1 MQQARVRE
9 WLALWVQDMRFASR
23 WFRRAPGFVL
33 ATVLTLALGIGAATA
48 IFSVVRGVLLRPLPY
63 PVPDRL
69 VQVWQVD
76 AAGKRMQFSD
86 PNFDDVRARSRVFS
100 GLAEFAG
107 ATTVSVAGDIA
118 PTRAAVTNVSRD
130 FFDILGIQPILGRT
144 FAPDEQ
150 RENGPPT
157 VVVSWGFW
165 QRVWGGRAS
174 ALGQRLTIG
183 DRTYTVIG
191 VMRPALDFPLTTD
204 MWISRELVA
213 PFPSRTAHNW
223 QVVGRIH
230 PGVTDDAA
238 QRDVHAL
245 ARALAGQYGSQTMMA
260 DAALVPLRDQLVGST
275 RPTLLVLL
283 AASVLLLVIGCANVA
298 NLLVARLMARR
309 SELALRLALGA
320 GPSRLAQQCLAE
332 SVVLSLAGGALGVVA
347 AMAGTRALLSL
358 DPSQLPRTYEVRMDG
373 LVLAFALALSLVTAV
388 ALALLT
394 AWRAMRTD
402 VREMLSASERVASGA
417 GSATQARRTLV
428 VAQVAMT
435 IVLLIGAGLLGRS
448 LLNLLAV
455 DPGFR
460 VERRVV
466 LDLSIEADDSVPRIQ
481 RAAFYHELLTRFAS
495 IPGVTAVGAVNAIPL
510 DLGGTSSGT
519 FLELG
524 SPDEKISMA
533 DFEKLAQNHARSG
546 YAEFRVASG
555 GYFTAM
561 HIPLLEGRTFD
572 ERDAPTAPHVAVV
585 SASLAKARWP
595 GASPIGKWIYFG
607 NMDGDVRPF
616 TIVGVVGDVRDGSL
630 NAPAKPTFYAD
641 YIQRPVAMGRM
652 NVVLVGPNSPTGT
665 VAAADAIVRALR
677 PDVSPRFRTME
688 SIVASSIADRRM
700 VLVLVGAFGAAALL
714 LAAMG
719 LYSVV
724 SYLVAQRT
732 QELRV
737 RVALGARES
746 DIVQL
751 VLRDGTILA
760 AGGIALGTV
769 VALVVMRLLANL
781 LYGVTATDPTAFVAS
796 VLAVGFVTLAAS
808 WLPAHR
814 AASAANSSRSG

>member
-1 MQQARVRE
+1 MQQRRIQE
-9 WLALWVQDMRFASR
+9 WLELWAQDMRFASR

-33 ATVLTLALGIGAATA
+33 ATVLTLALGIGATTA
-48 IFSVVRGVLLRPLPY
+48 IFSVVRGVLLRPLVY
-63 PVPDRL
+63 PLPDRL

-76 AAGKRMQFSD
+76 AKGNRMQFSD
-86 PNFDDVRARSRVFS
+86 PNFDDVRGRSRVFS
-100 GLAEFAG
+100 GLAEFVG

-118 PTRAAVTNVSRD
+118 PTRAAVSDVSRD
-130 FFDILGIQPILGRT
+130 FFDILGIQPMLGRT
-144 FAPDEQ
+144 FAADEQ
-150 RENGPPT
+150 RENGPAT
-157 VVVSWGFW
+157 AVVSWGFW
-165 QRVWGGRAS
+165 QRVWGGRDA
-174 ALGQRLTIG
+174 ALGKRLTIG

-204 MWISRELVA
+204 LWIPRELVA
-213 PFPSRTAHNW
+213 PLPSRTAHNW
-223 QVVGRIH
+223 QVVGRLR
-230 PGVTDDAA
+230 PGATGDAA
-238 QRDVHAL
+238 QRDVHGL
-245 ARALAGQYGSQTMMA
+245 ARGLATQYGSQTMMA
-260 DAALVPLRDQLVGST
+260 DAAVVPLRDQLVGST

-320 GPSRLAQQCLAE
+320 GPARLAQQCLAE
-332 SVVLSLAGGALGVVA
+332 SMVLSLAGGALGVAA
-347 AMAGTRALLSL
+347 AMAGTRALVSL
-358 DPSQLPRTYEVRMDG
+358 DPSQLPRTHEVQMDG
-373 LVLAFALALSLVTAV
+373 LVLAFALGLSLATAV

-394 AWRAMRTD
+394 AWRATRTD

-435 IVLLIGAGLLGRS
+435 IVLLTGTGLLGRS
-448 LLNLLAV
+448 MLKLLAV

-460 VERRVV
+460 IERRVV
-466 LDLSIEADDSVPRIQ
+466 LDLSIEADDSLPRIQ

-495 IPGVTAVGAVNAIPL
+495 IPGVMAVGTVNAIPL

-524 SPDEKISMA
+524 SPDEKVSMA
-533 DFEKLAQNHARSG
+533 DFEKLAQDHARSG
-546 YAEFRVASG
+546 YAEFRLASG

-561 HIPLLEGRTFD
+561 HVPLLEGRTFD

-585 SASLAKARWP
+585 SASLAKAKWP
-595 GASPIGKWIYFG
+595 GTSPIGKWIQFG

-630 NAPAKPTFYAD
+630 DKPAKPTFYAD

-652 NVVLVGPNSPTGT
+652 NVVLVGPNNPTAT
-665 VAAADAIVRALR
+665 IAAADAIVRTLR
-677 PDVSPRFRTME
+677 PDVSPRFRTMD

-700 VLVLVGAFGAAALL
+700 VLVLVGAFGAAALV

-751 VLRDGTILA
+751 VLRDGTMLA

-781 LYGVTATDPTAFVAS
+781 LYGVNTADPAAFAAS
-796 VLAVGFVTLAAS
+796 VLGVALVTLAAR
-808 WLPAHR
+808 WLPAGR
-814 AASAANSSRSG
+814 AASADNRSRSR